1 MLNLR
6 VYAESDSNT
15 PMGFRCL
22 SGGNV
27 RFREHT
33 RDNGDTGYIFI
44 NWFVGLIDSF
54 YRISMLGILFYFIWR
69 REGSFPNT
77 FHLERD

>member
-1 MLNLR
+1 M
-6 VYAESDSNT
+6 
-15 PMGFRCL
+15 
-22 SGGNV
+22 

-33 RDNGDTGYIFI
+33 RDNRDTGYIFI

-69 REGSFPNT
+69 REGENT

>member
-27 RFREHT
+27 RFRERT
-33 RDNGDTGYIFI
+33 RDNGDTGYRFI
-44 NWFVGLIDSF
+44 NWFVGLVDSF
-54 YRISMLGILFYFIWR
+54 LSCIDVGYFVLFYL
-69 REGSFPNT
+69 GGKYVSFGKGLRN
-77 FHLERD
+77 EM